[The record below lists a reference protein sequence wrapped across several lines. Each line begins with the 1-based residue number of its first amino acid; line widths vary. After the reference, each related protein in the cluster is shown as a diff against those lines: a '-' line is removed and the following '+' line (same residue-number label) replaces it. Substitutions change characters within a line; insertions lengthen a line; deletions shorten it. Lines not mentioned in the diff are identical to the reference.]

1 MENSSILYFF
11 VFAGFMR
18 WISNYQLFLFDLD
31 GLLVNTEELHY
42 RAYVRMCEGRGVR
55 LTWDFP
61 SYFRIAQSD
70 SDAIQKQMYSQF
82 PALFEQEPR
91 WNVLYEEKK
100 RAFLDILT
108 SEPSPLLPGVE
119 KLLSALAEKD
129 VKRAVVT
136 HSARAFTVEIKRQN
150 PILDTIPNWFCREDY
165 ALPKPNPDGYL
176 KAIDVLAAKDDCII
190 GFEDSLRGM
199 KALMAT
205 RAIPVFVNAIDEET
219 SRMFAGQG
227 VRVYRTLEEFCQ
239 SQE

>member
-1 MENSSILYFF
+1 MH
-11 VFAGFMR
+11 

-42 RAYVRMCEGRGVR
+42 RAYVRMCEGRGFQ
-55 LTWDFP
+55 LPWDF
-61 SYFRIAQSD
+61 STYFRIAQSD
-70 SDAIQKQMYSQF
+70 SDAIQRHMYSQF
-82 PALFEQEPR
+82 PDLHRQEPR
-91 WNVLYEEKK
+91 WSVLYEEKK

-119 KLLSALAEKD
+119 ELLSVLAERK

-136 HSARAFTVEIKRQN
+136 HSARAFVAEIKRQN
-150 PILDTIPNWFCREDY
+150 PVLDTIPNWFCREDY

-176 KAIDVLAAKDDCII
+176 KAIDALAAKDDRII

-205 RAIPVFVNAIDEET
+205 RAMPIFVNAIDEET
-219 SRMFAGQG
+219 CRMFAGQG
-227 VRVYRTLEEFCQ
+227 IRVFRTLEEFLQ
-239 SQE
+239 KFS